1 VAINTLRARLTLWYV
16 AVLTCTLIL
25 FTALLYA
32 ALSRALYRHHDAELA
47 SAAEQLQ
54 ATLVG
59 IPLDES
65 AVDGALATSRD
76 GDSLVMVRDHL
87 GELRYRSAVLQV
99 SEPNIGRHEA
109 LVHAAA
115 HGQLTPQFFT
125 TTLER
130 SGMVRFICVPLPT
143 APAGYLQ
150 IGRSLG
156 DVAPTLDT
164 FRDASLVVLPLVILL
179 TSYGGWLLAGRAL
192 GPMKEI
198 DQTLQAIHASDL
210 SRRVTVK
217 ASDAELQHL
226 ATTVNQTLDRLE
238 AAFVSIREFSADAS
252 HQLQTPLA
260 VMKSSLEFATK
271 GAGVSH
277 EELLDQLSAKVNEMS
292 AVLADLQALALADAD
307 LASTRS
313 GPVDLSETCAE
324 ALEIVTA
331 LAESSEIA
339 VEADIAPAIQVWG
352 DPVRLR
358 QVVLNLGDNAV
369 KYTGSGGT
377 VRLSLT
383 HNHSNAI
390 LQISDTG
397 KGIEP
402 QHLPHIFERFYRA
415 NRRAADAAGTGL
427 GLAIVKRIVEVHR
440 GSIDVSSRPGQGST
454 FTVTLP
460 MSSAA

>member
-1 VAINTLRARLTLWYV
+1 VAST
-16 AVLTCTLIL
+16 
-25 FTALLYA
+25 
-32 ALSRALYRHHDAELA
+32 
-47 SAAEQLQ
+47 
-54 ATLVG
+54 
-59 IPLDES
+59 
-65 AVDGALATSRD
+65 LAT
-76 GDSLVMVRDHL
+76 
-87 GELRYRSAVLQV
+87 
-99 SEPNIGRHEA
+99 
-109 LVHAAA
+109 
-115 HGQLTPQFFT
+115 
-125 TTLER
+125 
-130 SGMVRFICVPLPT
+130 
-143 APAGYLQ
+143 
-150 IGRSLG
+150 
-156 DVAPTLDT
+156 
-164 FRDASLVVLPLVILL
+164 FRGASLVVLPLVIVL
-179 TSYGGWLLAGRAL
+179 TSCGGWLLAGRAL
-192 GPMKEI
+192 APMKEI
-198 DQTLQAIHASDL
+198 DQTLQAIHASEL

-217 ASDAELQHL
+217 ATDAELQHL

-271 GAGVSH
+271 GGDVSR
-277 EELLDQLSAKVNEMS
+277 EELVDQLAAKVDEMS

-313 GPVDLSETCAE
+313 GPVDLSETCVE

-331 LAESSEIA
+331 LAESSMIA
-339 VEADIAPAIQVWG
+339 VEANIEPAIQVWG

-358 QVVLNLGDNAV
+358 QIVLNFGDNAV
-369 KYTGSGGT
+369 KYTGSGGR

-390 LQISDTG
+390 LEVSDTG

-415 NRRAADAAGTGL
+415 DRRPADAAGTGL

-440 GSIDVSSRPGQGST
+440 GSIDVSSRPGLGST

-460 MSSAA
+460 LTPTT

>member
-1 VAINTLRARLTLWYV
+1 MAINTLRARLTLWYV

-47 SAAEQLQ
+47 SAAGQLQ
-54 ATLVG
+54 ATLAG
-59 IPLDES
+59 IPLDE
-65 AVDGALATSRD
+65 AAIDRALAASRD
-76 GDSLVMVRDHL
+76 SDSFVMVRDQQ

-115 HGQLTPQFFT
+115 HGQSTAQFFT
-125 TTLER
+125 TSLER
-130 SGMVRFICVPLPT
+130 SGTVRFICVPLPT

-150 IGRSLG
+150 IGRPLG

-164 FRDASLVVLPLVILL
+164 FRDASLVVLPLVIVL
-179 TSYGGWLLAGRAL
+179 TSYGGWLLAGRVLA
-192 GPMKEI
+192 PMKEI

-210 SRRVTVK
+210 SRRVTVT
-217 ASDAELQHL
+217 APDAELQHL

-238 AAFVSIREFSADAS
+238 AAFVSVREFSADAS

-271 GAGVSH
+271 GSGVSH

-292 AVLADLQALALADAD
+292 AILADLQALALADAD

-339 VEADIAPAIQVWG
+339 VEADIDPAIQVWG
-352 DPVRLR
+352 DAVRLR

-369 KYTGSGGT
+369 KYTGPGGR

-390 LQISDTG
+390 LQVSDTG

-415 NRRAADAAGTGL
+415 DRRRAGAAGTGL

-460 MSSAA
+460 LSSRA

>member
-1 VAINTLRARLTLWYV
+1 MAINTLRARLTLWYV

-32 ALSRALYRHHDAELA
+32 ALSRALYRHHDGELA
-47 SAAEQLQ
+47 SAAGQLQ
-54 ATLVG
+54 ATLTG

-65 AVDGALATSRD
+65 AIDSTLAASRD
-76 GDSLVMVRDHL
+76 SDSFVMVRDQQ
-87 GELRYRSAVLQV
+87 GELRYRSVVLQV
-99 SEPNIGRHEA
+99 DEPNIGRHEA

-115 HGQLTPQFFT
+115 HGQSTPQFFT
-125 TTLER
+125 TSLER
-130 SGMVRFICVPLPT
+130 TGTVRFICVPLPT
-143 APAGYLQ
+143 TPAGYLQ
-150 IGRSLG
+150 IGRPLG

-164 FRDASLVVLPLVILL
+164 FRDASLVVLPLVIVL

-192 GPMKEI
+192 APMKEI
-198 DQTLQAIHASDL
+198 DRTLQAIHASDL
-210 SRRVTVK
+210 SRRVKVK
-217 ASDAELQHL
+217 AADAELQHL

-271 GAGVSH
+271 GGGVSH
-277 EELLDQLSAKVNEMS
+277 EELVDQLSAKVNEMS
-292 AVLADLQALALADAD
+292 AILADLQALALADAD

-313 GPVDLSETCAE
+313 GPVNLSETCAE

-331 LAESSEIA
+331 LAESSEIV
-339 VEADIAPAIQVWG
+339 VEADIEPAIQVWG

-369 KYTGSGGT
+369 KYTGAGGR

-390 LQISDTG
+390 LQVSDTG
-397 KGIEP
+397 KGIDP

-415 NRRAADAAGTGL
+415 DRRPADRAGTGL

-460 MSSAA
+460 VSSVV

>member
-1 VAINTLRARLTLWYV
+1 MAINTLRARLTLWYV
-16 AVLTCTLIL
+16 AVLTFTLIL

-32 ALSRALYRHHDAELA
+32 SLSRTLYRHHDAELA
-47 SAAEQLQ
+47 SAADELQ
-54 ATLVG
+54 ATLTG
-59 IPLDES
+59 IPLEES
-65 AVDGALATSRD
+65 AIDRALAASRD
-76 GDSLVMVRDHL
+76 GDSFVMVRDQL
-87 GELRYRSAVLQV
+87 GELRYRSAVLQI

-115 HGQLTPQFFT
+115 HGQSTPEFFT
-125 TTLER
+125 TSLER
-130 SGMVRFICVPLPT
+130 SGTVRFICVPLPT

-150 IGRSLG
+150 IGRPLG

-164 FRDASLVVLPLVILL
+164 FRDASLVVLPLVIALM
-179 TSYGGWLLAGRAL
+179 SYGGWLLAGRAL
-192 GPMKEI
+192 APMKAI
-198 DQTLQAIHASDL
+198 DQTLQAIQATDL

-217 ASDAELQHL
+217 ASGAELQHL

-238 AAFVSIREFSADAS
+238 AAFVAIREFAADAS

-260 VMKSSLEFATK
+260 VMKSSLEFADRRI
-271 GAGVSH
+271 GIPH
-277 EELLDQLSAKVNEMS
+277 EELLAQLSAGVTEMS

-307 LASTRS
+307 LAGTRS
-313 GPVDLSETCAE
+313 GLVNFSETCAE

-331 LAESSEIA
+331 LAESSEIV
-339 VEADIAPAIQVWG
+339 VEARIQPAIQVWG

-369 KYTGSGGT
+369 KYTGEGGR
-377 VRLSLT
+377 VQLSLT
-383 HNHSNAI
+383 HNHSNAV
-390 LQISDTG
+390 LQVTDTG
-397 KGIEP
+397 KGIDP

-415 NRRAADAAGTGL
+415 DRRASDAAGTGL

-440 GSIDVSSRPGQGST
+440 GSIEVSSRPGQGST

-460 MSSAA
+460 LSSAA